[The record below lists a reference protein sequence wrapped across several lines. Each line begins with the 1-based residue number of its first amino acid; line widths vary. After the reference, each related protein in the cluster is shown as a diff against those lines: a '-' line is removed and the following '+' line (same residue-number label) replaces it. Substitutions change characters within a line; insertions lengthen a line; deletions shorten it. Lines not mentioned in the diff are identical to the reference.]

1 MSDPQS
7 QQLWSD
13 GLAHTVTKPVIAV
26 VMGVSGSGKTTVSVL
41 LSSALGCQFQ
51 EGDDLHPAANVEKM
65 SRGTPLTDADRLP
78 WLQKIA
84 EEIDGWR
91 ARGESGVLT
100 CSALK
105 RQYRDIII
113 GDRPGVALVYLKGSY
128 ELIRNAWLRG
138 TSISCRRRYSIAS
151 LRRWKSPLGRHPIVV
166 DVVARPAEIV
176 AKIMHCLQERQ
187 SGSGSTEVTLQGTGV
202 TGSSKGER

>member
-7 QQLWSD
+7 QMMWSD

-65 SRGTPLTDADRLP
+65 SPGTPLTDADRLP

-91 ARGESGVLT
+91 ARCESGVLT

-113 GDRPGVALVYLKGSY
+113 GDAREWRWFTSKDRTDLSAD
-128 ELIRNAWLRG
+128 AWLRG
-138 TSISCRRRYSIAS
+138 TSIS
-151 LRRWKSPLGRHPIVV
+151 
-166 DVVARPAEIV
+166 
-176 AKIMHCLQERQ
+176 
-187 SGSGSTEVTLQGTGV
+187 SGGAT
-202 TGSSKGER
+202 R